1 VEGGRRKGGRGYVHR
16 LDQVAT
22 SFFFTNFSE
31 EIKVVDL
38 WPKFSRFGRVGEVYI
53 PNKLDKQGRRF
64 GFVKY
69 RDVKDARELLD
80 RISAIWVGTF
90 KLRVNLS
97 RFEKG
102 GPKAEESKGT
112 AKLKEDIP
120 ESSRRYGGG
129 FEDGRSFREALVA
142 KPVQHRDGKEP
153 ELQKKVEYTGGGGG
167 GEVVWEVEVEG
178 EALAKLNGSFVGF
191 LSDHKEAQVI
201 QQNFLMDGYPNIR
214 INPLGHLRVLISSSV
229 VGEVKEVVGA
239 VGWWCT
245 WFDRFE
251 EWSPSLVSNHC
262 VSWLKC
268 YGVPLH
274 AWGEAL
280 FRTVGFKYGTYLDV
294 DPDTRSMQRGDVA
307 RIKIDTDLPRLVD
320 SNVTVAVL
328 GVKFVIRVV
337 EEIGGLEGEGSEK
350 CGRCSMKIDDG
361 SNIGSGDEGSAVAIV
376 EGLSEED
383 SEGDWS
389 EQGHEVQVVCV
400 QQRRQRLDCPD
411 LVEGEEG
418 NEVSKGDRN
427 LLGNSLGV
435 ENSKVN
441 LPMADTRDVA
451 LESSRA
457 LVTVPEATDG
467 ILERVSPVGWY
478 VNKGD
483 EEVTRSR
490 ALLDG
495 VDQGGELG
503 QHGFGSGIGPYLQPK
518 TLRTKKGD
526 FSLVSKKGVANKK
539 GSVEDDYR
547 NMGQNFSGPIRG
559 HSSQLASLSGEKLP
573 AHAPYSSL
581 PEKVKWGRYKKGAH
595 NVTLIFFIVE
605 IMEVINV
612 NKGKNLFLKLL
623 IS

>member
-1 VEGGRRKGGRGYVHR
+1 
-16 LDQVAT
+16 
-22 SFFFTNFSE
+22 
-31 EIKVVDL
+31 
-38 WPKFSRFGRVGEVYI
+38 
-53 PNKLDKQGRRF
+53 
-64 GFVKY
+64 
-69 RDVKDARELLD
+69 
-80 RISAIWVGTF
+80 
-90 KLRVNLS
+90 
-97 RFEKG
+97 
-102 GPKAEESKGT
+102 
-112 AKLKEDIP
+112 
-120 ESSRRYGGG
+120 
-129 FEDGRSFREALVA
+129 
-142 KPVQHRDGKEP
+142 
-153 ELQKKVEYTGGGGG
+153 
-167 GEVVWEVEVEG
+167 
-178 EALAKLNGSFVGF
+178 
-191 LSDHKEAQVI
+191 
-201 QQNFLMDGYPNIR
+201 
-214 INPLGHLRVLISSSV
+214 
-229 VGEVKEVVGA
+229 
-239 VGWWCT
+239 
-245 WFDRFE
+245 
-251 EWSPSLVSNHC
+251 
-262 VSWLKC
+262 
-268 YGVPLH
+268 
-274 AWGEAL
+274 
-280 FRTVGFKYGTYLDV
+280 VGFKYGTYLDV

-573 AHAPYSSL
+573 AHAPHSSL

-605 IMEVINV
+605 IMEVMNV